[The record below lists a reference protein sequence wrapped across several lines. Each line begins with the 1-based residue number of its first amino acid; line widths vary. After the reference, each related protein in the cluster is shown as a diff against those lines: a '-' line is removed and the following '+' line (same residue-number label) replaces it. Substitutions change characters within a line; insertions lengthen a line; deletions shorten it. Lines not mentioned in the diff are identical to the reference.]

1 MNEAD
6 DALRLQLL
14 STQNERDAALYLL
27 RRART
32 EMNDMNLPLIAA
44 IDRLL
49 QLAPMMARK
58 KD

>member
-14 STQNERDAALYLL
+14 SAQNERDTALYLL

>member
-14 STQNERDAALYLL
+14 SAQNERDTALYLL
-27 RRART
+27 RSART